1 MSQKDKGNSSNQHY
15 GDMDPNEFKIFG
27 YQLVDWVA
35 DYLANPQNYPVLAKT
50 EPDEIKQL
58 LPKEPPQE
66 GESMEQIL
74 QDFEKIILPGI
85 THWNHPAFFAYFSI
99 SGSAPGIL
107 AEFLSAALNVNAML
121 WKTSPAATELEEVV
135 LNWLRKML
143 GLPAEFMG
151 IIMDTAS
158 VSSLCAIIAARE
170 AQGELKI
177 RQEGMTGRTNIPRL
191 RLYTSEQAHSSIEKG
206 AIVAGIGIS
215 GVRKIPVDR
224 EYRIIPR
231 ALEEAIIEDK
241 NAGWLPFCVCSTIG
255 TTSTTSIDPIP
266 QIAEIAQRHGLWHH
280 VDAAYGGSAAILPE
294 MKYVLDGCDKADSF
308 VMNPH
313 KWLFT
318 PIDFSAFYFRH
329 PDTVRNAFSL
339 VPEYLR
345 TQEDEVVK
353 NFMDYGVSLGRRFRA
368 LKLWFI
374 IRYFGKEGLMQRI
387 RYHIS
392 LAQKFASWIEDST
405 NFQLLAPVPFSTL
418 CFRMVPDD
426 LSDSTEDEKVPN
438 YLNTLNEALLQA
450 VNQSGKVFLSHTT
463 LNDIY
468 TIRLAIG
475 NIKTTDKNIEEA
487 WKELNKN
494 GPSLDKKMR
503 ANYLK

>member
-1 MSQKDKGNSSNQHY
+1 MSQKDKGNSINQHY

-27 YQLVDWVA
+27 YKLVDWIA
-35 DYLANPQNYPVLAKT
+35 DYLANPQNFPVLAKT
-50 EPDEIKQL
+50 EPGEIKQL
-58 LPKEPPQE
+58 LPKEPPHE

-74 QDFEKIILPGI
+74 QDFKKIILPGI

-107 AEFLSAALNVNAML
+107 AEMLSAALNVNAML

-135 LNWLRKML
+135 LNWLRQML

-170 AQGELKI
+170 AKGELKI
-177 RQEGMTGRTNIPRL
+177 RQEGMTGRAQIPRL
-191 RLYTSEQAHSSIEKG
+191 SLYTSEQAHSSIEKG

-215 GVRKIPVDR
+215 GVRKIPVDN
-224 EYRIIPR
+224 EYRMIPR

-241 NAGWLPFCVCSTIG
+241 NTGWLPFCVCSTIG
-255 TTSTTSIDPIP
+255 TTSTTSIDPVP

-329 PDTVRNAFSL
+329 PDIVRNAFSL

-392 LAQKFASWIEDST
+392 LAQKFARWIEDST

-426 LSDSTEDEKVPN
+426 LSDSTEDEKAHN
-438 YLNTLNEALLQA
+438 YLNALNEALLQA

-475 NIKTTDKNIEEA
+475 NIKTTEKNIEEA
-487 WKELNKN
+487 WKQLNKH
-494 GPSLDKKMR
+494 GPDLDKKMR
-503 ANYLK
+503 PNYLK